1 MNKLP
6 GIDSVNEWKYR
17 LFDNSAQFGF
27 WGLSFKPI
35 WGVVLILLMF
45 LAVLYTIV
53 PSFVLV
59 VLALTAAFLVFNLA
73 KKIWRNHKYHEDY
86 VKPTRKNEEHVVE
99 TTLADR
105 PYYKK

>member
-1 MNKLP
+1 LNKLP

-35 WGVVLILLMF
+35 WGVILVLLMF
-45 LAVLYTIV
+45 LAVLYTQA
-53 PSFVLV
+53 PFFVIK
-59 VLALTAAFLVFNLA
+59 VLALTAAFLVFKLA
-73 KKIWRNHKYHEDY
+73 KKIWRNHKYHEEF
-86 VKPTRKNEEHVVE
+86 VKPTRKNEKHVVE

>member
-35 WGVVLILLMF
+35 WGVILVLLMF
-45 LAVLYTIV
+45 LAVLYTIL
-53 PSFVLV
+53 PSFVTGVLV
-59 VLALTAAFLVFNLA
+59 LTAAFLVFNLA
-73 KKIWRNHKYHEDY
+73 KKIWRNHKYHEEF
-86 VKPTRKNEEHVVE
+86 VKPTRKNEKHVVE

>member
-35 WGVVLILLMF
+35 WGVILILLMF
-45 LAVLYTIV
+45 IAVLYTIV
-53 PSFVLV
+53 PFFVLE
-59 VLALTAAFLVFNLA
+59 VLVLTAAFLVFKLA
-73 KKIWRNHKYHEDY
+73 KKIWRNHKYHEEF
-86 VKPTRKNEEHVVE
+86 VKPTRKNEKHVVE

>member
-6 GIDSVNEWKYR
+6 RIDGVSEWKYR
-17 LFDNSAQFGF
+17 LFDNSAQFKF

-53 PSFVLV
+53 PSFVTGA
-59 VLALTAAFLVFNLA
+59 LALTAAFLVFNIA
-73 KKIWRNHKYHEDY
+73 KKIWRNHKYHEEY
-86 VKPTRKNEEHVVE
+86 VKPTRKNEKHIVE
-99 TTLADR
+99 TTLTDR